1 MLRMN
6 LSTRPFYNE
15 RVCHLVLA
23 ILGGV
28 SLWILTLGVIHIVEL
43 VRSNTQLTE
52 IAEERERVTSEMSMQ
67 IAALLQETNDP
78 ELNKLTGATR
88 EANRL
93 IDQRTF
99 SWTEFFNR
107 IERTLPEDVMLTSIR
122 PDIDIDAIRVVVSV
136 IGREVDDIDQFIKG
150 LEVTGAFEEI
160 LAREEETTDDGMYR
174 VQLVGRYVPGEVVP
188 SLKEESLTP

>member
-107 IERTLPEDVMLTSIR
+107 IERTLPKDVMLTSIR
-122 PDIDIDAIRVVVSV
+122 PDIDIDVIRVVVSV

>member
-1 MLRMN
+1 MN

-107 IERTLPEDVMLTSIR
+107 IERTLPKDVMLTSIR
-122 PDIDIDAIRVVVSV
+122 PDIDIDVIRVVVSV

>member
-122 PDIDIDAIRVVVSV
+122 PDIDIDVIRVVVSV

>member
-15 RVCHLVLA
+15 RVCHLVLS
-23 ILGGV
+23 IVGGLA
-28 SLWILTLGVIHIVEL
+28 LWILTVGVTHIFEL
-43 VRSNTQLTE
+43 ARSNTQLTE
-52 IAEERERVTSEMSMQ
+52 IAEETERTTAEMSMQ
-67 IAALLQETNDP
+67 IAALLQETNDS
-78 ELNKLTGATR
+78 ELKELTGATQ

-107 IERTLPEDVMLTSIR
+107 IERTLPEDVMLTSVR
-122 PDIDIDAIRVVVSV
+122 PDIDIDVIRVVVSV

-150 LEVTGAFEEI
+150 LEVTGGFDEI
-160 LAREEETTDDGMYR
+160 LARGEEKTDEGMYR
-174 VQLVGRYVPGEVVP
+174 VQLVGRYVPGEVVL
-188 SLKEESLTP
+188 SVKEESFKR

>member
-28 SLWILTLGVIHIVEL
+28 SLWILALGVIHIIEL

-78 ELNKLTGATR
+78 ELKKLTGATR

-122 PDIDIDAIRVVVSV
+122 PDIDIDVIRVVVSV

>member
-1 MLRMN
+1 MN

-122 PDIDIDAIRVVVSV
+122 PDIDIDVIRVVVSV